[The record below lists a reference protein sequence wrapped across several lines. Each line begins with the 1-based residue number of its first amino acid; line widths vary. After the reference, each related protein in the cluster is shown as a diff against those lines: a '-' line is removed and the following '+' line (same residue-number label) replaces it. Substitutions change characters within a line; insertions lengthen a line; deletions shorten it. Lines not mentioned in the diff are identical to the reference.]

1 MDNLDY
7 LKEINETEKKAESI
21 IVKARTLREE
31 KEKQT
36 AIKAEKIKA
45 KAAEAGEI
53 MYKSSVNETKVKGE
67 NLLSEAEK
75 KAREEADLM
84 EKQSAFNFDDA
95 VRNVAEGI
103 VKICVDR

>member
-7 LKEINETEKKAESI
+7 LKEINETEKKAEDI
-21 IVKARTLREE
+21 IANARILREQ
-31 KEKQT
+31 KEKQSVIQ
-36 AIKAEKIKA
+36 ADKIKT
-45 KAAEAGEI
+45 KASEDGEI